1 MDRRQVL
8 TGLATATATTAVT
21 AVASVLPAAARGEG
35 RPAAA
40 DCAMPGEILPN
51 VAVTTHGNEKALF
64 FRDLVRGRTVLVHF
78 LSIAGEAA
86 SPVAAHLARV
96 QGFLGDALG
105 RDVFLY
111 SITADPERDTPR
123 ALAAFAARHGARPGW
138 LFLTGERDAIDL
150 LRGRLFLH
158 GATSEH
164 GGDHAAHAG
173 GGPGA
178 EDCSLGL
185 ARYGNAAAGLWG
197 SVPLR
202 ADPAQIAERL
212 AWVRGGRAP
221 AQTPA
226 EAPRRKGP
234 PVLAARSARNE
245 AER

>member
-8 TGLATATATTAVT
+8 TGLATATAA
-21 AVASVLPAAARGEG
+21 AAASAALPGAARGEG

-51 VAVTTHGNEKALF
+51 VVLTTHENEKALF
-64 FRDLVRGRTVLVHF
+64 FRDLVRGRTLLVHF
-78 LSIAGEAA
+78 LSIAGAAA
-86 SPVAAHLARV
+86 SPVAADLARV
-96 QGFLGDALG
+96 QPFLGDALG
-105 RDVFLY
+105 RDIFLY

-123 ALAAFAARHGARPGW
+123 ALAEFAARHGARPGW

-158 GATSEH
+158 GAAHEH
-164 GGDHAAHAG
+164 GGSH
-173 GGPGA
+173 GA
-178 EDCSLGL
+178 DPSTVEDCSLGL

-212 AWVRGGRAP
+212 AWVRGVGAP
-221 AQTPA
+221 AQGTA
-226 EAPRRKGP
+226 GAPRRKGP
-234 PVLAARSARNE
+234 PVLRARPLRNG

>member
-21 AVASVLPAAARGEG
+21 TVAAVLPATARGEG
-35 RPAAA
+35 RPAQAA
-40 DCAMPGEILPN
+40 SDCFMPGEILPN
-51 VAVTTHGNEKALF
+51 VVVTTHENDKALF

-96 QGFLGDALG
+96 QPFLGEALG

-158 GATSEH
+158 GVEHDH
-164 GGDHAAHAG
+164 GGSH
-173 GGPGA
+173 GA
-178 EDCSLGL
+178 VEDCSLGL

-221 AQTPA
+221 AQAPA
-226 EAPRRKGP
+226 GAPRRKGP
-234 PVLAARSARNE
+234 PILAARPARNE

>member
-8 TGLATATATTAVT
+8 TGLATATAATAVT
-21 AVASVLPAAARGEG
+21 AVLPAAARGEG
-35 RPAAA
+35 RPAQAA
-40 DCAMPGEILPN
+40 SDCFMPGEILPN
-51 VAVTTHGNEKALF
+51 VVLTTHENEKALF
-64 FRDLVRGRTVLVHF
+64 FRDLVRGRTLLVHF

-96 QGFLGDALG
+96 QPFLGEALG

-123 ALAAFAARHGARPGW
+123 ALADFAARHGARPGW

-158 GATSEH
+158 GADHEH
-164 GGDHAAHAG
+164 GGSHAAD
-173 GGPGA
+173 PSTA

-212 AWVRGGRAP
+212 AWVRGVGAP
-221 AQTPA
+221 AQGTGA
-226 EAPRRKGP
+226 APRRKGP
-234 PVLAARSARNE
+234 PVLAVRPVTSE
-245 AER
+245 AKR